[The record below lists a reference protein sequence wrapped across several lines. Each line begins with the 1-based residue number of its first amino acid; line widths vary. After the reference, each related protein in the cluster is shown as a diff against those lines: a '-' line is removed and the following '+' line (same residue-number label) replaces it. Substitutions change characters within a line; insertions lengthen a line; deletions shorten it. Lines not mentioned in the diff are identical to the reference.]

1 MSKTRKQKNEKKDES
16 AVMLLL
22 EQRPR
27 STRLRRAAVSTFLMI
42 LGIYITYVISLF
54 ESDGQP
60 FDKFCTFEASLG
72 GFYANMLV
80 VVATSY
86 DKASS
91 RFWIKGS
98 TYILCLVAFILVA
111 HIFVQ
116 AISMH
121 YPTVSLYRAALC
133 TPAIALIGQLLFIG
147 TIFALFYSEGIQS
160 VPKYK
165 KEKL

>member
-1 MSKTRKQKNEKKDES
+1 MSKNRKQKNEKKNVS
-16 AVMLLL
+16 SVMLLL

-27 STRLRRAAVSTFLMI
+27 STRLRRAAVSTFLMV
-42 LGIYITYVISLF
+42 LGIYITYVVSLF
-54 ESDGQP
+54 ENDGQL

-72 GFYANMLV
+72 GFYTNMLV
-80 VVATSY
+80 VVASSY

-98 TYILCLVAFILVA
+98 TYVQCLVAFILVA
-111 HIFVQ
+111 HILVQ

-121 YPTVSLYRAALC
+121 YPTVSLYRPALC
-133 TPAIALIGQLLFIG
+133 TPIITVIGQLLFIG

-160 VPKYK
+160 VPKYR